1 MIYANLNEKEKAFH
15 WLDKAF
21 AAHSS
26 FLIGLWFMP
35 EYDPLRSDPRF
46 SALLKKLGREE

>member
-1 MIYANLNEKEKAFH
+1 LNEKEKAFY

-21 AAHSS
+21 AAHSPG
-26 FLIGLWFMP
+26 LIGLQWFP
-35 EYDPLRSDPRF
+35 EYDPLRSDLRF